1 MMKKIIKLI
10 PVLYITILTLQ
21 CCKKELDPKEIVLKS
36 LEAHGGID
44 RWKSAKELSYVKTTI
59 LYDSLGKVEI
69 KTIQTHKNIFGA
81 KLTAE
86 MKWIEDS
93 IVKTVLLKN
102 DDISIYFNGVEQKDL
117 KLKEKYYRSITA
129 ANYVIWQ
136 PYKLLDKDVTLSYE
150 GEDVVGNQNV
160 YTIKA
165 TYFKGDGSA
174 DNTWWYYFD
183 QRTYKLLSTMVHHG
197 TTYSYIENTKYETLT
212 GLFLNKERKSYR
224 VDSLRNKKFLRADYF
239 YEILEF
245 N

>member
-1 MMKKIIKLI
+1 MKKIIKLI
-10 PVLYITILTLQ
+10 LVLCITILDLQ
-21 CCKKELDPKEIVLKS
+21 CCKKELDAKEIVLKS
-36 LEAHGGID
+36 IEAHGGID
-44 RWKSAKELSYVKTTI
+44 KWKSAKELSYIKTTV
-59 LYDSLGKVEI
+59 LYDSLGKVEQ

-93 IVKTVLLKN
+93 VSKRVLLKN
-102 DDISIYFNGVEQKDL
+102 NNISIYFNGVEQREL
-117 KLKEKYYRSITA
+117 KLKEKYYRSVTA

-136 PYKLLDKDVTLSYE
+136 PFKLLDEDVTLFYE
-150 GEDVVGNQNV
+150 GENVVDNQNV

-165 TYFKGDGSA
+165 AYFKEDGSP

-183 QRTYKLLSTMVHHG
+183 KTTYRLLGTMVHHG

-212 GLFLNKERKSYR
+212 GLYLNKERKSYR

>member
-1 MMKKIIKLI
+1 MKKIIKLI
-10 PVLYITILTLQ
+10 PVLYITILNLQ
-21 CCKKELDPKEIVLKS
+21 CCKKELDPEKIVLKS
-36 LEAHGGID
+36 IEAHGGID
-44 RWKSAKELSYVKTTI
+44 KWKSAKELSYVKTTI
-59 LYDSLGKVEI
+59 LYDSLGSVEQ

-93 IVKTVLLKN
+93 ISKIVLLKN
-102 DDISIYFNGVEQKDL
+102 DNISIYFNGVEQKEL
-117 KLKEKYYRSITA
+117 KLKEKYRSAITG

-136 PYKLLDKDVTLSYE
+136 PFKLLDEGLHLSYE
-150 GEDVVGNQNV
+150 GADVVDNKSV
-160 YTIKA
+160 YTVKVI
-165 TYFKGDGSA
+165 YFKEDGSP
-174 DNTWWYYFD
+174 DNIWWYYFD

-197 TTYSYIENTKYETLT
+197 DTYSYIENTKYETVT
-212 GLFLNKERKSYR
+212 GLSLNKERKSYR